1 MLESTQRLT
10 SQDVLSTNKR
20 TGPEHRSSWGYI
32 SVDRK
37 GEDNVPASQSEKLVR
52 RRSSSFLA
60 VQSALFELNY
70 ISDFDVVKIGE
81 GFFAEVFKATHRATG
96 EVMVLK
102 MNKQTQNSK
111 KMLDE
116 IQLLN
121 QLSHPNI
128 LKYRGCC
135 VHEGQLHALTEFING
150 GSLEEILQ
158 DRSFALPWVMR
169 GNIAHDISKGMAYL
183 HSKGVF
189 HRDLTS
195 KNCLVQIN
203 SEVYTRTVVA
213 DFGLAAKFR
222 KPSGEYHNEVV
233 GTPYWMA
240 PECLCGRPYCEQAD
254 IFSYGIILAELA
266 TRLSADPDFLPRTKV
281 QN

>member
-1 MLESTQRLT
+1 
-10 SQDVLSTNKR
+10 
-20 TGPEHRSSWGYI
+20 
-32 SVDRK
+32 VDRK

-128 LKYRGCC
+128 LKYVC
-135 VHEGQLHALTEFING
+135 
-150 GSLEEILQ
+150 
-158 DRSFALPWVMR
+158 
-169 GNIAHDISKGMAYL
+169 
-183 HSKGVF
+183 
-189 HRDLTS
+189 
-195 KNCLVQIN
+195 
-203 SEVYTRTVVA
+203 
-213 DFGLAAKFR
+213 
-222 KPSGEYHNEVV
+222 
-233 GTPYWMA
+233 
-240 PECLCGRPYCEQAD
+240 
-254 IFSYGIILAELA
+254 
-266 TRLSADPDFLPRTKV
+266 
-281 QN
+281 